1 MSKPISSSA
10 LDVWIEEF
18 IAHKRALGRD
28 YKAEEFILRALRR
41 FLQNDGADDL
51 DQVVFD
57 RWCDQLEKLNAN
69 TRLSR
74 QLVVRKLCLFR
85 QRSEPSCFVPNSLY
99 FSRPQPYR
107 DPVMI
112 EPQQIA
118 HLLEKATTLTPSANS
133 PLRGPVLRMAIV
145 LLYTAGLR
153 RGELVHLT
161 LGDVDSRKGVVRVR
175 ESKFHKSRIVP
186 LSATARQE
194 LRKFLRAREQ
204 QGCPQ
209 RPSSALLCNF
219 SKGWRP
225 YTGAGLRQGIIRLI
239 DEVGVCDAHGRRPN
253 VHDFRHN
260 FAVQALI
267 RLYQS
272 NANVQS
278 GLPHLALYMGHV
290 SIVSTAYYLHFV
302 PTLAAVAS
310 ERFEHHCG
318 NVLEGAYDES

>member
-1 MSKPISSSA
+1 MDNPTSSTG
-10 LDVWIEEF
+10 LDTCIENF

-28 YKAEEFILRALRR
+28 YKSEEFILLAFRR

-51 DQVVFD
+51 DQAVFD
-57 RWCDQLEKLNAN
+57 RWCNHLNGLNAN

-74 QLVVRKLCLFR
+74 QLIVRKLCLFR
-85 QRSEPSCFVPNSLY
+85 QRGTPSCFVPDSLY

-107 DPVMI
+107 NPVLI
-112 EPQQIA
+112 EPEQVA
-118 HLLEKATTLTPSANS
+118 NLLEKTNTLVPSANS
-133 PLRGPVLRMAIV
+133 PLRGPVLRLAIV

-186 LSATARQE
+186 LSATAGQE
-194 LRKFLRAREQ
+194 LRKYLRAREQ
-204 QGCPQ
+204 KGCPQ
-209 RPSSALLCNF
+209 RTSSALLCNL

-225 YTGAGLRQGIIRLI
+225 YTGAGLRQGIMRLI
-239 DEVGVCDAHGRRPN
+239 DEVGVCDAHGRRPR
-253 VHDFRHN
+253 VHDFRHS
-260 FAVQALI
+260 FAVQALVG
-267 RLYQS
+267 LYQR
-272 NANVQS
+272 NADVQS

-302 PTLAAVAS
+302 PTLAAIAS
-310 ERFEHHCG
+310 DRFERYCS
-318 NVLEGAYDES
+318 NVLEEICNES